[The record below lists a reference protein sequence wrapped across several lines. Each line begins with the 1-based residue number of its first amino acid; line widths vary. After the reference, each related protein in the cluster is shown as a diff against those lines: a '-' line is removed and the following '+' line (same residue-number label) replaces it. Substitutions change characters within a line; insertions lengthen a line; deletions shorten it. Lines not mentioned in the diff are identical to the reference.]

1 MIAAK
6 EVILAQAEK
15 ANQQLKESVKNLK
28 KIALSE
34 AWKILQLVIAGV
46 VQVIETIATDLEG
59 KDKKAIALEYIERFY
74 DTTFIIVDIPFV
86 PSIVEPIIHRY
97 IKSILMVMVSSSID
111 ATVTIFRQTGVFLKK
126 GTV

>member
-1 MIAAK
+1 MATTK
-6 EVILAQAEK
+6 ELIIEQAEK
-15 ANQQLKESVKNLK
+15 TNQQLKESVKNLK

-34 AWKILQLVIAGV
+34 AWKILQLVVAGV
-46 VQVIETIATDLEG
+46 VQVIEAIATDLEG

-74 DTTFIIVDIPFV
+74 DTTFVIVDIPFV